1 MSSAS
6 VNPAD
11 VAAPAARRLGHV
23 AGARPG
29 PMLVVVAGIHG
40 NEPAGVRALQRV
52 MPELSK
58 LAPRMAGD
66 VVALAG
72 NLRALAAN
80 QRFLHDDLNRRWTA
94 EEVDRVRLRPPGPGA
109 APEDHERAELLREL
123 DLAIAVARGPLY
135 FLDLH
140 TTSAEGIPFAMVSRQ
155 ARPADF
161 ALHFP
166 LPVIVGMLEQVHG
179 VLLEYMRERGCQCL
193 GVEGGQHDSPASLA
207 HHQAVV
213 WIAAMAAGLVSR
225 DLSPALP
232 GALRLL
238 DEARHGLPHVIEVE
252 RRHAI
257 TADDRFTM
265 EPGFANI
272 QRVRA
277 GQLLAHDLRGAIH
290 AEHDGLL
297 LLPLYQAQGDDGFF
311 LGRELA
317 L

>member
-1 MSSAS
+1 MSSAP
-6 VNPAD
+6 VKPAD
-11 VAAPAARRLGHV
+11 VAAPVTRRLGHV

-29 PMLVVVAGIHG
+29 PLLLVVAGIHG

-52 MPELSK
+52 LPELAA
-58 LAPRMAGD
+58 LAPRMTGD

-80 QRFLHDDLNRRWTA
+80 QRFLHDDLNRRWTQDEA
-94 EEVDRVRLRPPGPGA
+94 DRVRSGTPGPAA

-123 DLAIAVARGPLY
+123 DAAIACARGPVY

-155 ARPADF
+155 ARLADF
-161 ALHFP
+161 ALQFP

-179 VLLEYMRERGCQCL
+179 VLLEYMRERGCACL
-193 GVEGGQHDSPASLA
+193 GVEGGQHGSPRSMA
-207 HHQAVV
+207 HHQAVA
-213 WIAAMAAGLVSR
+213 WIAAMAAGLVAGEQ
-225 DLSPALP
+225 LPALP
-232 GALRLL
+232 AALKLL

-252 RRHAI
+252 HRHAI
-257 TADDRFTM
+257 APGDQFAM

-272 QRVRA
+272 QRIRA
-277 GQLLAHDLRGAIH
+277 GQLLARDQRGAIH
-290 AEHDGLL
+290 ADRDGLL
-297 LLPLYQAQGDDGFF
+297 LLPLYQAKGDDGFF